1 MRRRR
6 EINRPAWAPRRTRCA
21 PPTPPQKSFWALG
34 GDANGAMYGGLQ
46 LAENLRFDQFSGAYA
61 LQESPARG
69 FRTAPRLMRIDPTL

>member
-1 MRRRR
+1 
-6 EINRPAWAPRRTRCA
+6 
-21 PPTPPQKSFWALG
+21 
-34 GDANGAMYGGLQ
+34 MYGGLQ